1 MKILIYHKVLSSLLG
16 GGTFQPLMFIAALQ
30 RHGEVTVALNE
41 GADMAA
47 VSKMAGVPVDVAAL
61 KVVRLDPEGG
71 FAARCEWFAALL
83 RTRKL
88 KALAK
93 DADVCISTANIMDFG
108 KPGHHFVYLLSQFG
122 GAAFYDYLMGRGRG
136 LGPRRLLRRF
146 QTAFYENVM
155 KPLFGVRPLRKIVAD
170 RRERVYST
178 SGYVE
183 GVLRG
188 YFGPFNGTVFY
199 PPTTFEFN
207 DPSVPRDPLLAIYVG
222 RIFPP
227 KRITDLVEI
236 VEKARSLTGKDLK
249 FRIAGVLAEI
259 PYTVHLRKL
268 ASERPWM
275 ELVGP
280 VYGKDKEKF
289 MLSATYAL
297 HAERDEAFGIAIAEY
312 LKAGCIPIVPDT
324 GGPREIVD
332 DRALEFHTVDDAANS
347 LARLVR
353 DEAFREAR
361 LRHCAE
367 RAAKFSLAAYEVRQ
381 QDIIREM
388 CVPKCETG
396 PDLLSRHGKQPK

>member
-47 VSKMAGVPVDVAAL
+47 VSKMAGVPIDVSAL

-71 FAARCEWFAALL
+71 SRREWLAAIL

-93 DADVCISTANIMDFG
+93 DADICISTANIMDFG

-122 GAAFYDYLMGRGRG
+122 GAAFYDYLMG
-136 LGPRRLLRRF
+136 LGHGFGARRLVRRF
-146 QTAFYENVM
+146 QTAFYEHVV
-155 KPLFGVRPLRKIVAD
+155 KPLFGVRPLRRIVAD
-170 RRERVYST
+170 RRERIYPT

-183 GVLRG
+183 GILRG

-227 KRITDLVEI
+227 KRITDLVAI
-236 VEKARSLTGKDLK
+236 VEKARSLSGKDIR
-249 FRIAGVLAEI
+249 FRIAGALQPM
-259 PYTVHLRKL
+259 PYTELLKSL
-268 ASERPWM
+268 AAERPWM

-280 VYGKDKEKF
+280 VYGRDKEKF

-324 GGPREIVD
+324 GGPKEIVD
-332 DRALEFHTVDDAANS
+332 DRALEFHTVESAAGILS
-347 LARLVR
+347 RLVG
-353 DEAFREAR
+353 DDAFREAR
-361 LRHCAE
+361 RSHCTA
-367 RAAKFSLAAYEVRQ
+367 RAAKFSLEAYKDHQ
-381 QDIIREM
+381 QAVVERMLGD
-388 CVPKCETG
+388 VPPEERK
-396 PDLLSRHGKQPK
+396 SR

>member
-1 MKILIYHKVLSSLLG
+1 MKVLIYHKVLSSLLG

-47 VSKMAGVPVDVAAL
+47 VSKMAGVPIDVAAL
-61 KVVRLDPEGG
+61 KVVRLDPESG
-71 FAARCEWFAALL
+71 FAAKHEWLAALL

-93 DADVCISTANIMDFG
+93 DADICISTANIIDFG

-122 GAAFYDYLMGRGRG
+122 GAAFYDFLMGRGRG
-136 LGPRRLLRRF
+136 LGARRLMRRF
-146 QTAFYENVM
+146 QTAFYEHVM
-155 KPLFGVRPLRKIVAD
+155 KPLFGIRPLRRIVSD
-170 RRERVYST
+170 PRERIYPT

-183 GVLRG
+183 GILRG

-207 DPSVPRDPLLAIYVG
+207 DQSVPRDPLLAIYVG

-236 VEKARSLTGKDLK
+236 VEKARALTGKDIK
-249 FRIAGVLAEI
+249 FRIAGVLAPI
-259 PYTVHLRKL
+259 PYTDLLKKL
-268 ASERPWM
+268 AAERPWL

-280 VYGKDKEKF
+280 VYGKDKERF

-332 DRALEFHTVDDAANS
+332 DMALEFHTVEAAANTLS
-347 LARLVR
+347 RLVG
-353 DEAFREAR
+353 DEAFRAAR
-361 LRHCAE
+361 LKHCAD
-367 RAAKFSLAAYEVRQ
+367 RAAKFSLAAYKDHQ
-381 QDIIREM
+381 QTVVGHM
-388 CVPKCETG
+388 
-396 PDLLSRHGKQPK
+396 LNLSPNHNEKP

>member
-16 GGTFQPLMFIAALQ
+16 GGTFQPLMFIAAMQ
-30 RHGEVTVALNE
+30 RHGEVTVALNGDTDIE
-41 GADMAA
+41 Q
-47 VSKMAGVPVDVAAL
+47 VSKMAGVPIDVAAL
-61 KVVRLDPEGG
+61 KVVRLDPREGYSTKH
-71 FAARCEWFAALL
+71 EWLAALL

-122 GAAFYDYLMGRGRG
+122 GSAFYDYLMGRGRG

-146 QTAFYENVM
+146 QTAFYEHVM
-155 KPLFGVRPLRKIVAD
+155 KPLFGVRPLRKIVSD
-170 RRERVYST
+170 RRERIYPT

-183 GVLRG
+183 GILHG

-207 DPSVPRDPLLAIYVG
+207 DSSVPRDPLLAIYVG

-227 KRITDLVEI
+227 KRITDLVKI
-236 VEKARSLTGKDLK
+236 VEQARSLTGKDIK

-259 PYTVHLRKL
+259 PYTDLLKKL

-324 GGPREIVD
+324 GGPKEIVD
-332 DRALEFHTVDDAANS
+332 DRALEFHTVDKAAS
-347 LARLVR
+347 TLARLVG

-367 RAAKFSLAAYEVRQ
+367 RAKKFSLLAYKEHQQEVVG
-381 QDIIREM
+381 EM
-388 CVPKCETG
+388 C
-396 PDLLSRHGKQPK
+396 RAN